1 MASIQKDLDWTSI
14 LLWIGLSIIG
24 LIAIYSATQGPV
36 SEFLP
41 TFIQNNFWKQLLFVG
56 ISLGLLF
63 GIQFINPTIFKNFS
77 YVAYALSLLL
87 MVYTLFFGQEINGA
101 KSWLRFGGFGL
112 QSSEFMKITT
122 ILAAANFLTSRRNLA
137 TEQIRYA
144 LVSFLIIFVPTLL
157 VIAQNDFGTAIIFLA
172 LIPVILFWSGL
183 PYGVAL
189 LMVSPAIILYLS
201 VFSWVYGLIAM
212 GIITAGVLFLQR
224 SKWLTIVSV
233 IMGSATVIV
242 VQLALTKILQPHQ
255 VARVIAFTNP
265 ST

>member
-1 MASIQKDLDWTSI
+1 MASIQKDLDWTSV

-77 YVAYALSLLL
+77 YIAYAVSLLL

-122 ILAAANFLTSRRNLA
+122 ILAAANFLTSRRNIA

-212 GIITAGVLFLQR
+212 GIITAGVLFYNAQNGLPLFR
-224 SKWLTIVSV
+224 
-233 IMGSATVIV
+233 
-242 VQLALTKILQPHQ
+242 
-255 VARVIAFTNP
+255 
-265 ST
+265 